1 MVIPPEDDLNNPKV
15 IGDVCARLASGETT
29 NFICRTYKHSFA
41 RRFWIKMRDD
51 PDFATTIEK
60 ARMAGVES
68 LVSEIIE
75 IADNST
81 PQDVAVDKLRVH
93 ARQWYITK
101 MNPKKYGD
109 RTHTELTGTDGA
121 PLVIS
126 WQSEPK

>member
-1 MVIPPEDDLNNPKV
+1 MVIPPEDDLDNPKV
-15 IGDVCARLASGETT
+15 IGDVCARLAAGETT
-29 NFICRTYKHSFA
+29 HSVCKSYKHSFA
-41 RRFWIKMRDD
+41 RRFWNKMKDD
-51 PDFATTIEK
+51 PEFATTIEK
-60 ARMAGVES
+60 ARIAGVES

-75 IADNST
+75 IADIST

-93 ARQWYITK
+93 ARQWYVTK

-109 RTHTELTGTDGA
+109 RVHTELTGNDGA

>member
-1 MVIPPEDDLNNPKV
+1 MVIPPEDDLDNPKV
-15 IGDVCARLASGETT
+15 IGDVCARLAAGETT
-29 NFICRTYKHSFA
+29 HSVCKSYKHSFA
-41 RRFWIKMRDD
+41 RRFWNKMKDD
-51 PDFATTIEK
+51 PEFATTIEK
-60 ARMAGVES
+60 ARIAGVES

-93 ARQWYITK
+93 ARQWYVTK

-109 RTHTELTGTDGA
+109 RVHTELTGNDGA
-121 PLVIS
+121 PLIIS

>member
-1 MVIPPEDDLNNPKV
+1 
-15 IGDVCARLASGETT
+15 
-29 NFICRTYKHSFA
+29 
-41 RRFWIKMRDD
+41 MRDD
-51 PDFATTIEK
+51 PEFATTIEK

-109 RTHTELTGTDGA
+109 RTHTELSGADGA